1 MNLKEFA
8 IDLVNAETEDQV
20 VEILDKEGF
29 WKAEEDYWQDIGD
42 LPNNFGVIHAQ
53 SKYADRAIVEKLTN
67 AIDSLLILECNKR
80 GIDPESSDAPKSV
93 RQASELF
100 FNIPDGQLLNTTA
113 KERKK
118 IAEKI
123 GLVATGTRK
132 SPSYS
137 IFDLGTGQSPNTMKN
152 TILSIG
158 QENKSRIQFVQGLYN
173 QGGLGV
179 LPFCSPNHH
188 LQLILCKQHPS
199 CTRPDDIKSEM
210 WGITVLRR
218 EKPKCGERN
227 FHYTYLAPGGSIL
240 TFNSPSL
247 PILPLEHPHKVGR
260 LMKHGTFI
268 KLYEYQIQQ
277 KYRDFLNTTLHYNL
291 SILLPDIALPIRLYE
306 RRDLKQKWYDYS
318 LKGLTARLHENYKSV
333 VEPDF
338 PTHGTINFQGEQF
351 LYSVFAFKK
360 GANLSRYKNGQ
371 SIIFT
376 LGGQNHGSELETIFQ
391 RKSLSYYKPI
401 QKSILIMVD
410 CSKLSNKARLE
421 FFMATRDRM
430 RDSKFYDGFLR
441 RLTIEISRHQLL
453 KMLRQK
459 RWEEETEKF
468 TQDNTS
474 LDDLLRMLVSSEP
487 ELSELISPGKSS
499 VNSSGKMKYGK
510 DSLLYKG
517 RKFPSYFEL
526 LQAYPRNK
534 PKNYLTENKRFRVQ
548 FKTDVSNDYFNRKT
562 DPGEHSL
569 YVNGEPVDSYSVNL
583 RNGYATL
590 NIEETEKKHV
600 DQILRYQSIVDDID
614 QTRPLINDFF
624 VRVSDGGGS
633 QKTSSHHKRK
643 DATLPGNGNSKH
655 LDSLMLPITRRI
667 SKHEWDDDNEFDS
680 SSVLHIKDGGKDGS
694 IFLINIDNIHLQNH
708 LKRNREKAELDL
720 RRYELYIT
728 FFALRYVLS
737 AKISKGEPDPEK
749 AACLALKYIAPMVLP
764 LVKKVES
771 LSNLKLV

>member
-1 MNLKEFA
+1 
-8 IDLVNAETEDQV
+8 
-20 VEILDKEGF
+20 
-29 WKAEEDYWQDIGD
+29 
-42 LPNNFGVIHAQ
+42 
-53 SKYADRAIVEKLTN
+53 
-67 AIDSLLILECNKR
+67 
-80 GIDPESSDAPKSV
+80 
-93 RQASELF
+93 
-100 FNIPDGQLLNTTA
+100 
-113 KERKK
+113 
-118 IAEKI
+118 
-123 GLVATGTRK
+123 
-132 SPSYS
+132 
-137 IFDLGTGQSPNTMKN
+137 
-152 TILSIG
+152 
-158 QENKSRIQFVQGLYN
+158 
-173 QGGLGV
+173 
-179 LPFCSPNHH
+179 
-188 LQLILCKQHPS
+188 
-199 CTRPDDIKSEM
+199 
-210 WGITVLRR
+210 
-218 EKPKCGERN
+218 
-227 FHYTYLAPGGSIL
+227 
-240 TFNSPSL
+240 
-247 PILPLEHPHKVGR
+247 
-260 LMKHGTFI
+260 
-268 KLYEYQIQQ
+268 
-277 KYRDFLNTTLHYNL
+277 
-291 SILLPDIALPIRLYE
+291 
-306 RRDLKQKWYDYS
+306 
-318 LKGLTARLHENYKSV
+318 
-333 VEPDF
+333 
-338 PTHGTINFQGEQF
+338 
-351 LYSVFAFKK
+351 
-360 GANLSRYKNGQ
+360 
-371 SIIFT
+371 
-376 LGGQNHGSELETIFQ
+376 
-391 RKSLSYYKPI
+391 
-401 QKSILIMVD
+401 
-410 CSKLSNKARLE
+410 
-421 FFMATRDRM
+421 MATRDRM

-749 AACLALKYIAPMVLP
+749 AA
-764 LVKKVES
+764 
-771 LSNLKLV
+771 